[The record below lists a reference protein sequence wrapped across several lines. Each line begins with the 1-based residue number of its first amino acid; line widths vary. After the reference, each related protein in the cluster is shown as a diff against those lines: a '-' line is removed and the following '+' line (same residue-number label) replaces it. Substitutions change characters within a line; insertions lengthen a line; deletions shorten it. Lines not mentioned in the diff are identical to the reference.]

1 MIQFM
6 ANLNNKFWGQEEGQT
21 IVEYALIIALFSAAM
36 VASLSL
42 FQGGLATPATVRTWK
57 VVTRLNELAAAGG
70 RS

>member
-42 FQGGLATPATVRTWK
+42 FQGGLAGYFQNIVDQ
-57 VVTRLNELAAAGG
+57 LAAAF
-70 RS
+70 